1 MIRVAVVDDQALVR
15 AGFAMVLGSQEDIT
29 VAWEAAH
36 GQEAIDRQARDPVDV
51 VVMDVQM
58 PVMDGIAAT
67 GPITGSGA
75 KVIVV
80 TTFDSSNYV
89 MNALQAGASGF
100 LLKDS
105 PPEEFIEAVRT
116 VGSGSAIISPAATAT
131 LIRGLQGE
139 NTQPPQEADLGGLIE
154 PLTPREEEILRL
166 IGLGLSNDEIAA
178 KLFISMPTVKTHV
191 SRVLSKTGS
200 RDRVH
205 AVLFAFSRG
214 VVTPTEL
221 LQGHTQG

>member
-36 GQEAIDRQARDPVDV
+36 GQEAIDQQTRDPVDV

-100 LLKDS
+100 LLKDT

-154 PLTPREEEILRL
+154 PLTPQRGRNPPVDRPGPVQRRDCREIVYLHADGENARQQGVEQDR
-166 IGLGLSNDEIAA
+166 
-178 KLFISMPTVKTHV
+178 FP
-191 SRVLSKTGS
+191 GS
-200 RDRVH
+200 RARG
-205 AVLFAFSRG
+205 AFC
-214 VVTPTEL
+214 L
-221 LQGHTQG
+221 